1 MSLTLLPA
9 VDVRDGKAVR
19 LRQGESGS
27 ETDYG
32 SPLEAARTWAE
43 AGAEWIHLVDLDA
56 AFGTGNNRAQL
67 REIVHELGDK
77 VNIEMSG
84 GVRDDDSLSAA
95 LEAGAARVNI
105 GTAALENP
113 EWTASVI
120 KRYGDRVAIG
130 LDVRGHTLAARG
142 WVKEGGDLFE
152 TMKFLDSVGCSRY
165 VVTDV
170 ARDGMMSGPNIDL
183 LREVAERTDNHAVK
197 LGVFVDEALDF
208 LDSHG
213 LPLEAVA
220 VSCGPGSYTG
230 LRIGVSMAKGICY
243 GRGVKLIAVPTL
255 DLMAVPVLLGE
266 HPEQE
271 DALIVPMLDARRM
284 EVYAEVLD
292 RSLKVVRPIQAD
304 IVDAET
310 YKEYLDGHH
319 VYFFGNG
326 AAKCM
331 ETINHPHAHLVEG
344 IEPLAK
350 NMAPLA
356 EKRFVE
362 GKFEDVAYFVPF
374 YLKDF
379 VAKMPKKLI

>member
-1 MSLTLLPA
+1 MSIFATY
-9 VDVRDGKAVR
+9 
-19 LRQGESGS
+19 LRIYFLIMSCI
-27 ETDYG
+27 
-32 SPLEAARTWAE
+32 L
-43 AGAEWIHLVDLDA
+43 
-56 AFGTGNNRAQL
+56 
-67 REIVHELGDK
+67 
-77 VNIEMSG
+77 NIETSTD
-84 GVRDDDSLSAA
+84 VCS
-95 LEAGAARVNI
+95 
-105 GTAALENP
+105 
-113 EWTASVI
+113 
-120 KRYGDRVAIG
+120 VAISDSG
-130 LDVRGHTLAARG
+130 QVIFN
-142 WVKEGGDLFE
+142 KEDH
-152 TMKFLDSVGCSRY
+152 
-165 VVTDV
+165 
-170 ARDGMMSGPNIDL
+170 SGP
-183 LREVAERTDNHAVK
+183 NHAVK
-197 LGVFVDEALDF
+197 LGVYVDEALDF

-255 DLMAVPVLLGE
+255 ELMAVPVLLGE
-266 HPEQE
+266 HPEEE

-292 RSLKVVRPIQAD
+292 RALKVVRPIQAD
-304 IVDAET
+304 IVDADT
-310 YKEYLDGHH
+310 YKEYLDQHH

-331 ETINHPHAHLVEG
+331 ETINHPNAHLVEG

-379 VAKMPKKLI
+379 VAKMPKKLL